1 MKMRLMRGLVLLMM
15 GMLAAVADA
24 AQENEAGRIIGLS
37 PQAWVER
44 GEARLPAELR
54 MPLFVTDA
62 VLTDTTGRV
71 QILLGDDSTISAAPD
86 TFLRLDEFVY
96 DETGDASFAMRMT
109 GGVARVVTGAIVRK
123 NPEGFRITTPQ
134 ATIGIRGT
142 DCSIIVSGDTTT
154 VVANRITT
162 RDILVINNATGER
175 TSLAASGMAVD
186 VGPAGNVLRPATDDE
201 RVTATQAMRRNDDAI
216 SVTAAALPGSYVGIP
231 GSGALH
237 LEQDDAPLPGVDLKG
252 LMASVSGDLP
262 EDLPF
267 VYTPADIS
275 GTFSGDFGTREVN
288 FFPLRTGSSPMNVE
302 GSYSFSVNL
311 GSGQVTGGKI
321 DIEQAGGTLLFS
333 ANGLGGMIGADMG
346 FAASG
351 NAFAGTS
358 GAFDGVTLNPSLT
371 GSFDSSTG
379 ALSDIDWDAGIKAYT
394 WADLDG
400 KSFTQA
406 SCKLTNFTM
415 QLLGNAGTFSADSFS
430 FSVNLASGG
439 ITNAEMQ
446 VTIDGTTYTPRNG
459 TGNIDSS
466 DRNLNFHIGNW
477 NDLGGLSSAEL
488 TGKFDPYTGT
498 PENVVGKVGR

>member
-1 MKMRLMRGLVLLMM
+1 MKMRLMQGLVLLMM

-54 MPLFVTDA
+54 MPLFVTDV
-62 VLTDTTGRV
+62 VLTDSTGRV

-109 GGVARVVTGAIVRK
+109 GGVARIVTGAIVRK

-275 GTFSGDFGTREVN
+275 GTFSGSIGTPISGGMAGAT
-288 FFPLRTGSSPMNVE
+288 FTGDINGAAATS
-302 GSYSFSVNL
+302 GSFEFTVGLNSGTISGASMILQLAGSTHNPSGGSGRIDDNLHFSVTEWK
-311 GSGQVTGGKI
+311 TGV
-321 DIEQAGGTLLFS
+321 AGGT
-333 ANGLGGMIGADMG
+333 
-346 FAASG
+346 AAL
-351 NAFAGTS
+351 AGS
-358 GAFDGVTLNPSLT
+358 
-371 GSFDSSTG
+371 
-379 ALSDIDWDAGIKAYT
+379 
-394 WADLDG
+394 
-400 KSFTQA
+400 
-406 SCKLTNFTM
+406 
-415 QLLGNAGTFSADSFS
+415 
-430 FSVNLASGG
+430 
-439 ITNAEMQ
+439 
-446 VTIDGTTYTPRNG
+446 
-459 TGNIDSS
+459 
-466 DRNLNFHIGNW
+466 
-477 NDLGGLSSAEL
+477 
-488 TGKFDPYTGT
+488 FDPYTGKLNSVT
-498 PENVVGKVGR
+498 GSVQ

>member
-1 MKMRLMRGLVLLMM
+1 MKMRLMQGLVLLMM

-62 VLTDTTGRV
+62 VLTDSTGRV

-109 GGVARVVTGAIVRK
+109 GGVARIVTGAIVRK

-216 SVTAAALPGSYVGIP
+216 SVTAAALLGSYVGIP

-275 GTFSGDFGTREVN
+275 GTFSGFIGAPISGGMAGATFTGDINGAAATSGSFEFTVGLNSGTISDASMTLTLGATTHSPSGGAGRIDDNLHFSVTTWQN
-288 FFPLRTGSSPMNVE
+288 DVSSPSTAV
-302 GSYSFSVNL
+302 L
-311 GSGQVTGGKI
+311 
-321 DIEQAGGTLLFS
+321 AG
-333 ANGLGGMIGADMG
+333 
-346 FAASG
+346 
-351 NAFAGTS
+351 
-358 GAFDGVTLNPSLT
+358 
-371 GSFDSSTG
+371 
-379 ALSDIDWDAGIKAYT
+379 
-394 WADLDG
+394 
-400 KSFTQA
+400 
-406 SCKLTNFTM
+406 
-415 QLLGNAGTFSADSFS
+415 
-430 FSVNLASGG
+430 
-439 ITNAEMQ
+439 
-446 VTIDGTTYTPRNG
+446 R
-459 TGNIDSS
+459 
-466 DRNLNFHIGNW
+466 
-477 NDLGGLSSAEL
+477 
-488 TGKFDPYTGT
+488 FDPYTGKLNSVT
-498 PENVVGKVGR
+498 GSVQ